1 MIGSFFATLAGK
13 VVLAAV
19 TGTAAVGSLGVAGAL
34 PGPLQSSFARGVGTI
49 GINVPGDTDDLDA
62 KDGSETSFKLAGA
75 QTTSNLAESGLSE
88 LGVGAMDVTMLNFG
102 IELAFGT
109 EPIPQ
114 AAFAAAR
121 SHIESQCNQALGVI
135 ADRSTN
141 LRTGFNGDLKMLQEL
156 DSRVEQERN
165 KVSALC
171 TKALARADELVA
183 KGSAV
188 PSGIE
193 PISANMPLPQ
203 DPTSPPSAGESPTYP
218 PPENPGGDIIPT
230 IPEPSAPEPGSPG
243 PNVPDPS
250 IPPDATFP
258 DIDDSEP
265 GSGYDGY
272 VRFGLY
278 GFELFIQVARATK

>member
-13 VVLAAV
+13 VVLAGV
-19 TGTAAVGSLGVAGAL
+19 TGTTAVGSLGVAGAL
-34 PGPLQSSFARGVGTI
+34 PGTLQSSFARGVGTI
-49 GINVPGDTDDLDA
+49 GINVPDPKDDLDA
-62 KDGSETSFKLAGA
+62 KAGSDTSFKLAGA

-88 LGVGAMDVTMLNFG
+88 LGVGAMDVTLLNFG

-121 SHIESQCNQALGVI
+121 SHIESQCNQALGII

-156 DSRVEQERN
+156 DSRIEQERN

-171 TKALARADELVA
+171 TKALARADELLA
-183 KGSAV
+183 NSGEAIDTGA
-188 PSGIE
+188 PS
-193 PISANMPLPQ
+193 PTDTTLPQ
-203 DPTSPPSAGESPTYP
+203 IPSTTPIIPPSADEDPKPPTP
-218 PPENPGGDIIPT
+218 NNPNENTVPT
-230 IPEPSAPEPGSPG
+230 VPSTTL
-243 PNVPDPS
+243 PDPS
-250 IPPDATFP
+250 TSPDTTIPD
-258 DIDDSEP
+258 DGIDYSGP

-272 VRFGLY
+272 ASPAFTA
-278 GFELFIQVARATK
+278 IRAIRKQPPKPNR